1 MPHAILRA
9 LRHRST
15 PTLLPSTSTSAST
28 TELPQSHLNSIPS
41 IFVTVPDEEGSHHWC
56 VLAGTA
62 APLYQ
67 RPGHQAFDAPLPDF
81 AALEETISQLKRAGE
96 TPTFKRPGQKD
107 DVVLPKK
114 KHGHGKGAAAHH
126 HHQHQHEHHHQHHQ
140 PQHPQHGHHAA
151 GKRPR
156 PKRPQTSPITITRR
170 ERFQVED
177 DDISN
182 NQDYFGASP
191 SDVQMIVD
199 TPESPPASGRFT
211 PTKVLRSL
219 SKSKRTRPPPVFT
232 SVSYESVVA
241 QPMSAPAS
249 TSSFDP
255 TGKGFEQTPKRK
267 RSSLGWLFQKRAATV
282 PAALP
287 QEEVV
292 LVERLFVVPEI
303 EITPPYEE
311 EDELEEPPSPV
322 GTHES
327 DLDKPLP
334 PIPAELANSS
344 SEDVMASETMSP
356 STSSEASAAEMQIN
370 DSIQVQV
377 GIPFSYEAQAGSID
391 FPTSTSSDLSSQAA
405 PGQMDGGKKIKR
417 KFSLKRLRE
426 RFLSSPTPVEE
437 VPPVPPVPVLP
448 STMHT
453 FLASGPIDPPFTPP
467 SMEDATFPAST
478 VPMPS
483 KRVTSMD
490 ESVAEAS
497 PARVTLDEDS
507 NVSTSSEDSSGI
519 SSSVS
524 STPDNS
530 PPETP
535 GADSVGPVFELL
547 QGSKITKT
555 IETDVAIV
563 EPHATGITRSTGMRQ
578 LDSLRFEEMTF

>member
-15 PTLLPSTSTSAST
+15 PTLLPSTSVSAST
-28 TELPQSHLNSIPS
+28 TDLPQSHVNPVPS
-41 IFVTVPDEEGSHHWC
+41 IFITVPDEEGAGHWC
-56 VLAGTA
+56 LLAGSA

-96 TPTFKRPGQKD
+96 TPTFKRPGHKD

-114 KHGHGKGAAAHH
+114 KHGHGKGAA
-126 HHQHQHEHHHQHHQ
+126 HQHQHQHQYQHQHQ
-140 PQHPQHGHHAA
+140 PQHQQHGHHSA

-156 PKRPQTSPITITRR
+156 PKRPQTSPITRR

-177 DDISN
+177 EDVDS
-182 NQDYFGASP
+182 NQDYFGASV

-199 TPESPPASGRFT
+199 APEPPPASGRFT
-211 PTKVLRSL
+211 PTKVLRTL
-219 SKSKRTRPPPVFT
+219 NKSKKSRPPPVFT
-232 SVSYESVVA
+232 SVSYESVVP

-249 TSSFDP
+249 ASSFDP
-255 TGKGFEQTPKRK
+255 MGKGFEQTPKRK
-267 RSSLGWLFQKRAATV
+267 RSSLGWLFQKRAVTV
-282 PAALP
+282 PAVLQ

-292 LVERLFVVPEI
+292 LVERLYVVPEI
-303 EITPPYEE
+303 EITPPCE
-311 EDELEEPPSPV
+311 EDDEVEEPLSPD

-344 SEDVMASETMSP
+344 SEDVVASETMSP
-356 STSSEASAAEMQIN
+356 ATSSEASAAEMQIN

-377 GIPFSYEAQAGSID
+377 GIPFGYEAQAGSID
-391 FPTSTSSDLSSQAA
+391 FPTSASSDLSSQAA
-405 PGQMDGGKKIKR
+405 PGPADKEKKVKR

-426 RFLSSPTPVEE
+426 RFMSSPTPVEE

-453 FLASGPIDPPFTPP
+453 FLNSGPIDPPFTPP
-467 SMEDATFPAST
+467 SMEDAIFPAST
-478 VPMPS
+478 VPAPS
-483 KRVTSMD
+483 KRVTSLD

-507 NVSTSSEDSSGI
+507 NVSTSSEDSSAI

-547 QGSKITKT
+547 QGAKITKT
-555 IETDVAIV
+555 IETEVTIV
-563 EPHATGITRSTGMRQ
+563 EPLASGITRSTGMRQ